1 MAGGSEL
8 TALARQLARDTRR
21 PRRRHR
27 ARTRP
32 IVTTSVA
39 AVMEAPG
46 RIALR
51 ESAVPDPEP
60 GAVVLAVHLS
70 GICGTDKHTFRGES
84 KQYAG
89 TKHER
94 DLEYPLICGHENVGT
109 VTAVGGRGVRQ
120 RREARCRVGDRIVP
134 GANVPCGRCYY
145 CANDFPYYFCQDL
158 EDYGNSLNLS
168 RPPGPVRRLVPVHV
182 PPAGNAAV
190 PGSRRAPGRGR
201 RSDRGDGGDARR
213 RHGPRRSSGCRAGA
227 RSGFAVAVLGV
238 GPLGLCHLV
247 KSRMLGAGFVA
258 ATDLLTGRLERA
270 AAFGVDLALDAASTD
285 ADERVAA
292 ILDATDGRGVDVA
305 LDCSGVPA
313 TFTEALRVVRTG
325 GVVVEA
331 GAFVDMGPVQINPNS
346 DICTRNVSVLGIG
359 GETATEYEPSMR
371 LMAANLD
378 RYPLRSIVSH
388 ILPLDR
394 AQEAVLLAQSGDAMQ
409 VALDPR
415 LPLGIGA

>member
-1 MAGGSEL
+1 
-8 TALARQLARDTRR
+8 
-21 PRRRHR
+21 
-27 ARTRP
+27 
-32 IVTTSVA
+32 VTTSIA
-39 AVMEAPG
+39 AVMEEPG

-51 ESAVPDPEP
+51 EIGVPDPEP
-60 GAVVLAVHLS
+60 GVVVIAVHLS

-84 KQYAG
+84 RQYAG

-94 DLEYPLICGHENVGT
+94 DLEYPLTCGHENVGT
-109 VTAVGGRGVRQ
+109 VTAVGGQVFATDGT
-120 RREARCRVGDRIVP
+120 EIRVGDRIVP
-134 GANVPCGRCYY
+134 GANVPCGRCFY
-145 CANDFPYYFCQDL
+145 CSNDFPYYFCQDL

-168 RPPGPVRRLVPVHV
+168 RSPGLFGGWSQSMFLLPRTPLFRVPDALPDEV
-182 PPAGNAAV
+182 AV
-190 PGSRRAPGRGR
+190 LTEVMAVTHGVDTAITLLGSQGA
-201 RSDRGDGGDARR
+201 
-213 RHGPRRSSGCRAGA
+213 A
-227 RSGFAVAVLGV
+227 RSGFTVAVLGV

-258 ATDLLTGRLERA
+258 ATDLLPGRLERA

-285 ADERVAA
+285 ADERVEA
-292 ILDATDGRGVDVA
+292 ILDATHGRGVDIA

-325 GVVVEA
+325 GIVVEA

-346 DICTRNVSVLGIG
+346 DICSRNVSVLGIG
-359 GETATEYEPSMR
+359 GERATEYEPAMR

-394 AQEAVLLAQSGDAMQ
+394 AQDAVLLAQSGEAMQ

-415 LPLGIGA
+415 LPLGSGTTGDVALEETAAPGA

>member
-1 MAGGSEL
+1 M
-8 TALARQLARDTRR
+8 
-21 PRRRHR
+21 
-27 ARTRP
+27 
-32 IVTTSVA
+32 SVA
-39 AVMEAPG
+39 AVMEKPG
-46 RIALR
+46 TIALR
-51 ESAVPDPEP
+51 ESPVPEPEP

-84 KQYAG
+84 RQYAG

-94 DLEYPLICGHENVGT
+94 DLDYPLICGHENVGT
-109 VTAVGGRGVRQ
+109 VTAVGGEVFASDGSPL
-120 RREARCRVGDRIVP
+120 RVGDRVVP

-168 RPPGPVRRLVPVHV
+168 R
-182 PPAGNAAV
+182 
-190 PGSRRAPGRGR
+190 APGLF
-201 RSDRGDGGDARR
+201 GGWSEYMYLLPGTPVFRVPEGLPDEVAVITEVMAVT
-213 RHGPRRSSGCRAGA
+213 HGIDTALTLLGLQGGA

-258 ATDLLTGRLERA
+258 ASDILAGRLERA
-270 AAFGVDLALDAASTD
+270 AAFGVDLALDAASLT

-292 ILDATDGRGVDVA
+292 ILDATEGRGVDMA

-325 GVVVEA
+325 GVIVEA

-346 DICTRNVSVLGIG
+346 DICSRNVSVLGIG
-359 GETATEYEPSMR
+359 GEMATQYEPSMR
-371 LMAANLD
+371 LMVANLD
-378 RYPLRSIVSH
+378 RYPLRRIVSH

-394 AQEAVLLAQSGDAMQ
+394 AREAVLLAQSGEAMQ

-415 LPLGIGA
+415 LPLGAASGALRTKGPTQ

>member
-1 MAGGSEL
+1 
-8 TALARQLARDTRR
+8 
-21 PRRRHR
+21 
-27 ARTRP
+27 
-32 IVTTSVA
+32 VTTSIA
-39 AVMEAPG
+39 AVMEEPG

-51 ESAVPDPEP
+51 QSDVPDPEP
-60 GAVVLAVHLS
+60 GAVVIAIHLS

-84 KQYAG
+84 RQYAG

-109 VTAVGGRGVRQ
+109 VTAIGGQVFASDGT
-120 RREARCRVGDRIVP
+120 EIRVGDRVVP

-168 RPPGPVRRLVPVHV
+168 RPPGLFGGWSQYLYLLPGTALFRVPDGLPDEV
-182 PPAGNAAV
+182 AV
-190 PGSRRAPGRGR
+190 LTEVMAVT
-201 RSDRGDGGDARR
+201 
-213 RHGPRRSSGCRAGA
+213 HGVDTALTLLGLQGA
-227 RSGFAVAVLGV
+227 SRSGFAVAVLGV

-258 ATDLLTGRLERA
+258 ATDLLAGRLERA
-270 AAFGVDLALDAASTD
+270 AAFGVDLALEAASTD
-285 ADERVAA
+285 VDERVAA
-292 ILDATDGRGVDVA
+292 ILDATHGRGVDIA

-313 TFTEALRVVRTG
+313 TFSEALRVVRTG

-331 GAFVDMGPVQINPNS
+331 GAFVDMGPVQVNPNS
-346 DICTRNVSVLGIG
+346 EICSRNVSVLGIG
-359 GETATEYEPSMR
+359 GERDTEYEPSMR

-394 AQEAVLLAQSGDAMQ
+394 ATDAVMLAQSGEAMQ

-415 LPLGIGA
+415 LPLAAAS

>member
-1 MAGGSEL
+1 M
-8 TALARQLARDTRR
+8 
-21 PRRRHR
+21 
-27 ARTRP
+27 
-32 IVTTSVA
+32 VTTSVA
-39 AVMEAPG
+39 AVMEKPG
-46 RIALR
+46 TIALR
-51 ESAVPDPEP
+51 ESQVPEPEP
-60 GAVVLAVHLS
+60 GAVVIAVHLS

-84 KQYAG
+84 RQYAG

-94 DLEYPLICGHENVGT
+94 DIDYPLICGHENVGT
-109 VTAVGGRGVRQ
+109 VTAVGGEVFASDGSLLK
-120 RREARCRVGDRIVP
+120 VGDRVVP

-168 RPPGPVRRLVPVHV
+168 R
-182 PPAGNAAV
+182 
-190 PGSRRAPGRGR
+190 APGLF
-201 RSDRGDGGDARR
+201 GGWSQYMYLLPGTPVFRVPEALPDEVAVITEVMAVT
-213 RHGPRRSSGCRAGA
+213 HGVDTALTLLGLHGGA

-258 ATDLLTGRLERA
+258 ASDMLTGRLERA
-270 AAFGVDLALDAASTD
+270 AAFGVDLALDAASMT

-292 ILDATDGRGVDVA
+292 ILDATDGRGVDIA

-325 GVVVEA
+325 GVIVEA

-346 DICTRNVSVLGIG
+346 DICSRNVSVLGIG
-359 GETATEYEPSMR
+359 GEMATQYEPSMR
-371 LMAANLD
+371 LMVANLD
-378 RYPLRSIVSH
+378 RYPLRKIVSH

-394 AQEAVLLAQSGDAMQ
+394 AREAILLAQSGEAMQ

-415 LPLGIGA
+415 LPLGNRIR